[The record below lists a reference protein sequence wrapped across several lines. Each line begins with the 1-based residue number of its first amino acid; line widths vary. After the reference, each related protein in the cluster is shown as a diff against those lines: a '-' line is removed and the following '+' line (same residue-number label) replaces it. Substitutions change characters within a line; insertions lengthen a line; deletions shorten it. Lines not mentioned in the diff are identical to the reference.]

1 MVSSLVATMAALL
14 VCQMAVQSVASKAEW
29 KVGRLAQKLAA
40 LWAVRTVGHLAA
52 QKVGRK
58 ALQSVVLLAELK
70 GH

>member
-1 MVSSLVATMAALL
+1 MLVATMAALL
-14 VCQMAVQSVASKAEW
+14 VCQMAEKSVASKADW

-40 LWAVRTVGHLAA
+40 LWAVRTVGYLAA

-58 ALQSVVLLAELK
+58 APQSAVLSAEQR